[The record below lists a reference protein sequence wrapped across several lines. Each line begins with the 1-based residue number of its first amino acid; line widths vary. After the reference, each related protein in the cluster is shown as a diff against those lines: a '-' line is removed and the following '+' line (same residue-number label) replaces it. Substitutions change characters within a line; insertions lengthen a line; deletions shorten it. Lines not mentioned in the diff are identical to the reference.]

1 MTTISELN
9 KVHKSPPESLADK
22 WLSEPEPIIQGLQH
36 NTEFPIECLP
46 EIIREC
52 VVETCSYTQV
62 PIAFASSTAL
72 GVAAASVQHL
82 ANVAR
87 DDQTVG
93 PISLYVL
100 NILRSGERKST
111 IHKLFQK
118 GFRDRQAELI
128 KNFKDSSSD
137 SNINDSSGESQNR
150 LPRILFEDATI
161 QALWRIRA
169 RELFRMAS
177 LLSPSNVSRHG

>member
-1 MTTISELN
+1 M
-9 KVHKSPPESLADK
+9 
-22 WLSEPEPIIQGLQH
+22 
-36 NTEFPIECLP
+36 
-46 EIIREC
+46 
-52 VVETCSYTQV
+52 
-62 PIAFASSTAL
+62 
-72 GVAAASVQHL
+72 

-137 SNINDSSGESQNR
+137 SNINDSSGQSQIR
-150 LPRILFEDATI
+150 LPRILFEDVTM
-161 QALWRIRA
+161 QALSLDISLG
-169 RELFRMAS
+169 EKCT
-177 LLSPSNVSRHG
+177 LLSSSEGGTIFGGIGMKGENLMGALAFLNKA

>member
-1 MTTISELN
+1 MTKISEPN
-9 KVHKSPPESLADK
+9 KVYKSPPESLADE
-22 WLSEPEPIIQGLQH
+22 WPLEPEPIIPGHQH
-36 NTEFPIECLP
+36 QDEFPIECLP

-72 GVAAASVQHL
+72 GVAGASVQHL
-82 ANVAR
+82 AQVAR

-93 PISLYVL
+93 PISLYIL

-118 GFRDRQAELI
+118 GFRDRQDELI
-128 KNFKDSSSD
+128 KNFKD
-137 SNINDSSGESQNR
+137 NITFTANPVFLDIAGVKVLCYHGKSLDDLVSLRDLSY
-150 LPRILFEDATI
+150 DI
-161 QALWRIRA
+161 QWR
-169 RELFRMAS
+169 
-177 LLSPSNVSRHG
+177 

>member
-1 MTTISELN
+1 MIKISEPN
-9 KVHKSPPESLADK
+9 EVYKFSAESLADE
-22 WLSEPEPIIQGLQH
+22 WPLVPEPIIQGFQH
-36 NTEFPIECLP
+36 QNEFPIECLP

-52 VVETCSYTQV
+52 IKETCRYTQV

-93 PISLYVL
+93 PISLYIL

-111 IHKLFQK
+111 IHKLFQ
-118 GFRDRQAELI
+118 R
-128 KNFKDSSSD
+128 N
-137 SNINDSSGESQNR
+137 SGTNR
-150 LPRILFEDATI
+150 
-161 QALWRIRA
+161 
-169 RELFRMAS
+169 MS
-177 LLSPSNVSRHG
+177 